1 MKLTFAQINFMVQL
15 LLISLI
21 SLFTT
26 VKHDFHTSITNAELN
41 SKTQGL
47 EITMK
52 VFTDDLELTIKNG
65 TGAELDLISN
75 KPHPKAD
82 SLIFNYLLDH
92 FAIKSDRTS
101 KPPIFIGKEMENGIT
116 FIYLEIESF
125 SIEKELV
132 VRNTVFFDTF
142 DDQSNIVNIEV
153 RGELESAYLTRK
165 ASEKTLEF

>member
-1 MKLTFAQINFMVQL
+1 MLNLFLAAIL
-15 LLISLI
+15 SL
-21 SLFTT
+21 SNG

-65 TGAELDLISN
+65 TGVELDLISTT
-75 KPHPKAD
+75 PHPKAD